1 MSIGNLSKSLGRK
14 KSFRIDPER
23 YALLK
28 NRWKR
33 YFRHHDISLSRR
45 SVIDHLYELPIE
57 PNTVLLCG
65 LGRNVNGSLRYL
77 LDVLNH
83 DSRFEGYRIFVRT
96 TAEQTDDLVNDII
109 KEEGWTRTST
119 VPKKYDRMM
128 ETCQYLLTESWFPY
142 QYTKRPGQTLIN
154 IWHGTPLKHLGA
166 LISGDKCHVNAQIQ
180 KNFLSSD
187 YLLYP
192 NDFTKDVMLRSYQI
206 EHLLAA
212 KALMMGYPRTAG
224 ILKVTDEEK
233 AELRSVA
240 APNGEKI
247 YAYMPTFREYQ
258 DDDEFIERITPVLS
272 YLDEKLT
279 DGQILYV
286 NLHHYHHRNNYLD
299 VDSFK
304 HIKKFPDKIDTY
316 RLLSITDALISD
328 YSSIFFDFL
337 ITGKKVIL
345 YVEDLDEYLQHQG
358 LNLDIR
364 QLPLALAFSKEELLG
379 EINSEQKPDGSPDEQ
394 NPDGVANEQNPDV
407 IDIRDLYKYDR
418 KDNPEKLCG
427 LFEGSETGLDLREI
441 PDADVPTVLMYS
453 EGFVSEAETEVIR
466 ELALRQSEKPS
477 GENASYSKP
486 SGENASYSKPS
497 GENAYEIYVG
507 CDEKITEE
515 HKKNAYPWLHDVRVV
530 ASLSSQPLSSVGAP
544 LKELYLNKKI
554 SFGRAMPYLSHEY
567 ALTYQRMYGNAK
579 IDMIAV
585 MDCCEP
591 ETLIGIA
598 LSPVKHKVLFISKAA
613 ANEVRRGN
621 RFLKDALRFSV
632 DYYDII
638 ATLDKDDAKYI
649 RSILP
654 MFKRNRLVTVDGAEE
669 TDEIF
674 RTVLR

>member
-1 MSIGNLSKSLGRK
+1 MENNGSRIRQFLPYVLIPLLLVATVMLFTGRGAAKKTKMQYYEVVQLFEDDKVAEYSLNLSSG
-14 KSFRIDPER
+14 
-23 YALLK
+23 ALKYKLRGEDAVK
-28 NRWKR
+28 T
-33 YFRHHDISLSRR
+33 Y
-45 SVIDHLYELPIE
+45 
-57 PNTVLLCG
+57 TVP
-65 LGRNVNGSLRYL
+65 NVNMFIEDVHKHVKAHNENASADTMIKFDYEPGSGGSWFMSL
-77 LDVLNH
+77 LPSLLFVVVLGVAMFVMTRRMSATIASENNR
-83 DSRFEGYRIFVRT
+83 SISFGKARIRNGKDEKRRT
-96 TAEQTDDLVNDII
+96 TFEDVA
-109 KEEGWTRTST
+109 
-119 VPKKYDRMM
+119 
-128 ETCQYLLTESWFPY
+128 
-142 QYTKRPGQTLIN
+142 
-154 IWHGTPLKHLGA
+154 GA
-166 LISGDKCHVNAQIQ
+166 
-180 KNFLSSD
+180 
-187 YLLYP
+187 
-192 NDFTKDVMLRSYQI
+192 
-206 EHLLAA
+206 
-212 KALMMGYPRTAG
+212 
-224 ILKVTDEEK
+224 DEEK
-233 AELRSVA
+233 AELRSIA

-364 QLPLALAFSKEELLG
+364 KLPLALAFSKEELLT
-379 EINSEQKPDGSPDEQ
+379 EINSEPVEQ
-394 NPDGVANEQNPDV
+394 NPDGASDEQAPDGATDEQKPDV

-427 LFEGSETGLDLREI
+427 LFEGNEAGLDLHEI

-453 EGFVSEAETEVIR
+453 EGFVSDAETEVIR

-477 GENASYSKP
+477 GENAYDSKP
-486 SGENASYSKPS
+486 SGGNEADEMPS

-515 HKKNAYPWLHDVRVV
+515 HKENAYPWLHDVRVV
-530 ASLSSQPLSSVGAP
+530 ASLSAQPLSSVGAP

-554 SFGRAMPYLSHEY
+554 SFGRAIPYLSHEY

-591 ETLIGIA
+591 ETLIGTA

-632 DYYDII
+632 DYYDLI

-654 MFKRNRLVTVDGAEE
+654 MFKKNRLVTVDGAEE

-674 RTVLR
+674 RTVLSKL